1 VKGELPVRERLCK
14 YAREHVLLKENEL
27 YEDDTDHAGD

>member
-1 VKGELPVRERLCK
+1 VRERLCK

-27 YEDDTDHAGD
+27 YEDDADNAGD